1 MALSLFAGA
10 LTLFY
15 LGLCSSAGGISAGL
29 DREGNIYSG
38 DYKKAFEAFKNL
50 ADSKRK
56 NDSFQ
61 TFQGR
66 NDIIENL
73 EEREIFSDVLFLEE
87 KGLVEAMKDKQV
99 LELKK
104 RDFKQIYENLKE
116 KELELRDREKLLV
129 IWESLIRA
137 KEFYL
142 KEEVYEKAFECLKGV
157 RMVYELMED
166 MCN

>member
-1 MALSLFAGA
+1 M
-10 LTLFY
+10 
-15 LGLCSSAGGISAGL
+15 
-29 DREGNIYSG
+29 
-38 DYKKAFEAFKNL
+38 
-50 ADSKRK
+50 
-56 NDSFQ
+56 
-61 TFQGR
+61 
-66 NDIIENL
+66 
-73 EEREIFSDVLFLEE
+73 EEREIFCDVLFLEE
-87 KGLVEAMKDKQV
+87 KGLVEAMKDKQG

-157 RMVYELMED
+157 RMVYELVED
-166 MCN
+166 MCS